1 MKRGEFRSVQQWW
14 NVGKV
19 QIQQLCNQY
28 NLNATREVTQSIKDL
43 ETEIVELEGLSSS
56 TGNQS
61 QFQALKAKINA
72 LADPLAGLRAQG
84 ALVRSRFQNIKEMD
98 APSKCVVNLER
109 NLLSKSTHSLPT
121 FS

>member
-1 MKRGEFRSVQQWW
+1 MFWLFFWKQWRLKRGEFRSVQQWW

-28 NLNATREVTQSIKDL
+28 NLNVTREVTQSIKDL

-84 ALVRSRFQNIKEMD
+84 ALVSSRFQNIK
-98 APSKCVVNLER
+98 
-109 NLLSKSTHSLPT
+109 
-121 FS
+121 